1 MYSIIVLMDC
11 SLTSTGGISSASF
24 TVSSHSQDL
33 QGVTCRS
40 LVLDLLQELF
50 VRITASANG

>member
-1 MYSIIVLMDC
+1 MDC
-11 SLTSTGGISSASF
+11 SLTSTGAFSFASF

-40 LVLDLLQELF
+40 LVLGLLQELF
-50 VRITASANG
+50 AEITASANG

>member
-1 MYSIIVLMDC
+1 MDC